1 VAVADQPD
9 SEVHLILDL
18 AGKLKKLGEDH
29 FRKMYP
35 HPFLVVINR
44 PPEDREWMDPR
55 TAESKLSEISDIEM
69 RSQSGEA
76 VAVTKSNRNAFK
88 SFITVGRAR
97 NNDIVLRAPKI
108 SKLHAQ
114 FIPDEDGCDVIDLGS
129 ANGTTING
137 VQLTKDQSVRLN
149 NGDELAFWRYTFEYH
164 DLDSFVEHLR
174 KQP

>member
-1 VAVADQPD
+1 VADQPD
-9 SEVHLILDL
+9 SEIHLIHDL
-18 AGKLKKLGEDH
+18 AGKLKKLGEDR

-35 HPFLVVINR
+35 HPFLIVVNR

-55 TAESKLSEISDIEM
+55 TAESKLSDISELEM

-76 VAVTKSNRNAFK
+76 LAVAKTDRNAFK
-88 SFITVGRAR
+88 SVITVGRAR

-114 FIPDEDGCDVIDLGS
+114 FVPGEDGCDVVDLGS
-129 ANGTTING
+129 ANGTSVNG
-137 VQLTKDQSVRLN
+137 VQLKKDQPVRLSS
-149 NGDELAFWRYTFEYH
+149 GDQVTFWRYTFEYH
-164 DLDSFVEHLR
+164 DLDSFIEHLR

>member
-1 VAVADQPD
+1 VLVTGKTGNDVQPI
-9 SEVHLILDL
+9 HDL
-18 AGKLKKLGEDH
+18 AGKLRKVGARR
-29 FRKMYP
+29 FRKMHP

-55 TAESKLSEISDIEM
+55 TAESKLSDIGEIEM

-76 VAVTKSNRNAFK
+76 VAVAKSNRNAFK
-88 SFITVGRAR
+88 SVITVGRAR

-114 FIPDEDGCDVIDLGS
+114 FLPDEDGCRLSDLGS
-129 ANGTTING
+129 ANGTSVNG
-137 VQLTKDQSVRLN
+137 VLLKKDQSVRLN
-149 NGDELAFWRYTFEYH
+149 SGDEIAFWRYTFEYH
-164 DLDSFVEHLR
+164 DLDSFVAHLR

>member
-1 VAVADQPD
+1 MTDQPN
-9 SEVHLILDL
+9 SEIHLIHDL
-18 AGKLKKLGEDH
+18 AGKLKKLGKDR

-35 HPFLVVINR
+35 HPFLVVVKR

-55 TAESKLSEISDIEM
+55 TAESKLSDISEIEM

-76 VAVTKSNRNAFK
+76 LAVAKSNRNAFK
-88 SFITVGRAR
+88 SVITVGRAR

-114 FIPDEDGCDVIDLGS
+114 FVTDEDGCDLMDLGS

-137 VQLTKDQSVRLN
+137 VPLRKDQSVRLN
-149 NGDELAFWRYTFEYH
+149 NGDEVAFWRYTFEFH
-164 DLDSFVEHLR
+164 DLDSFMEHLR

>member
-1 VAVADQPD
+1 VADQPN
-9 SEVHLILDL
+9 SEIHLIREL
-18 AGKLKKLGEDH
+18 AGKLGKLGEDH
-29 FRKMYP
+29 FRKLYP

-55 TAESKLSEISDIEM
+55 TAESKLSDIREIEI

-76 VAVTKSNRNAFK
+76 VAVAKTDRNAFK

-114 FIPDEDGCDVIDLGS
+114 FAPCEDGCELMDLDS
-129 ANGTTING
+129 ANGTTVNG
-137 VQLTKDQSVRLN
+137 VQLRKDQSVRLN
-149 NGDELAFWRYTFEYH
+149 SGDEVGFWRYTFEYH
-164 DLDSFVEHLR
+164 DLDSFIEHLR

>member
-1 VAVADQPD
+1 VADQPN
-9 SEVHLILDL
+9 SEIHLIRDL
-18 AGKLKKLGEDH
+18 AAKLKKLGEDR

-35 HPFLVVINR
+35 HPFLVVVKR
-44 PPEDREWMDPR
+44 PPEDRDWMDPR
-55 TAESKLSEISDIEM
+55 TAESKLSDISEIEM

-76 VAVTKSNRNAFK
+76 LAVAKSNRNAFK
-88 SFITVGRAR
+88 SVITVGRAR

-114 FIPDEDGCDVIDLGS
+114 FVPDQGGCDLMDLGS

-137 VQLTKDQSVRLN
+137 VQLRKEQSVQLN
-149 NGDELAFWRYTFEYH
+149 NGDEVAFWRYTFEFH
-164 DLDSFVEHLR
+164 DLDSFIEHLR